1 MVCFV
6 LGSGAMLF
14 SKLTTDLVITPIE
27 NMIKKVKAITKD
39 PLKAAQDE
47 EEKLLLEELAEN
59 ALYETAMSKAEMNDH
74 IDGEIGKK
82 NKNNTSKEEPMETVM
97 LESTLSKI
105 GALLALGFG
114 EAGSEIIAKNMEKG
128 DDVNP
133 MLPGIK

>member
-1 MVCFV
+1 M
-6 LGSGAMLF
+6 
-14 SKLTTDLVITPIE
+14 
-27 NMIKKVKAITKD
+27 
-39 PLKAAQDE
+39 KAAQDE

-59 ALYETAMSKAEMNDH
+59 ALYETAISKAEMNTH
-74 IDGEIGKK
+74 IDEEKSKKIGGS
-82 NKNNTSKEEPMETVM
+82 TEEPMETTM

-133 MLPGIK
+133 MLPGIKQMYIFGFCDIRNFTDATEVL

>member
-27 NMIKKVKAITKD
+27 NMIKKVQAITKD

-59 ALYETAMSKAEMNDH
+59 ELYVTANSKADMNDH
-74 IDGEIGKK
+74 IDGEKTK
-82 NKNNTSKEEPMETVM
+82 
-97 LESTLSKI
+97 
-105 GALLALGFG
+105 
-114 EAGSEIIAKNMEKG
+114 
-128 DDVNP
+128 
-133 MLPGIK
+133 

>member
-27 NMIKKVKAITKD
+27 NMIKKVQAITKD

-59 ALYETAMSKAEMNDH
+59 ALYETAISKTNMNTH
-74 IDGEIGKK
+74 ID
-82 NKNNTSKEEPMETVM
+82 
-97 LESTLSKI
+97 
-105 GALLALGFG
+105 
-114 EAGSEIIAKNMEKG
+114 
-128 DDVNP
+128 
-133 MLPGIK
+133 

>member
-74 IDGEIGKK
+74 IDEEI
-82 NKNNTSKEEPMETVM
+82 T
-97 LESTLSKI
+97 
-105 GALLALGFG
+105 
-114 EAGSEIIAKNMEKG
+114 
-128 DDVNP
+128 
-133 MLPGIK
+133 

>member
-27 NMIKKVKAITKD
+27 NMIKKVQAITKD

-59 ALYETAMSKAEMNDH
+59 ALYETAASKTDMNDH
-74 IDGEIGKK
+74 IDGEKTK
-82 NKNNTSKEEPMETVM
+82 
-97 LESTLSKI
+97 
-105 GALLALGFG
+105 
-114 EAGSEIIAKNMEKG
+114 
-128 DDVNP
+128 
-133 MLPGIK
+133 

>member
-1 MVCFV
+1 MVSFV
-6 LGSGAMLF
+6 LASGALLF
-14 SKLTTDLVITPIE
+14 SKLTTELVITPIE
-27 NMIKKVKAITKD
+27 NMIRKVQAITSD

-47 EEKLLLEELAEN
+47 EEKLLLEELAEQE
-59 ALYETAMSKAEMNDH
+59 AFTDAQERADSKVRTS
-74 IDGEIGKK
+74 GKDEE
-82 NKNNTSKEEPMETVM
+82 KEKDAPMETVV
-97 LESTLSKI
+97 LEQTLSKI

>member
-59 ALYETAMSKAEMNDH
+59 ALYETAMSKAEMNNH
-74 IDGEIGKK
+74 IDEEI
-82 NKNNTSKEEPMETVM
+82 T
-97 LESTLSKI
+97 
-105 GALLALGFG
+105 
-114 EAGSEIIAKNMEKG
+114 
-128 DDVNP
+128 
-133 MLPGIK
+133 